1 MFTEDMLDHNMKYNH
16 TPPPI
21 TTYSLQHYYALRYIE
36 RGIAFVWMG
45 YYDQCKSN
53 VLVLVKTF
61 LVQVLYNFL
70 SRSLGVMGIMLR
82 KTNVVLSN

>member
-1 MFTEDMLDHNMKYNH
+1 MTHLTFVIININFHVTKSQKMFTEDMLDHNMKYNH

-45 YYDQCKSN
+45 SYDQC
-53 VLVLVKTF
+53 
-61 LVQVLYNFL
+61 
-70 SRSLGVMGIMLR
+70 
-82 KTNVVLSN
+82 